1 MDRQIVCL
9 GIPRFEVALAR
20 LDDHSLRTRPVAVA
34 SAHTSRAII
43 REVSPEAEDAGV
55 IPGLPA
61 DRARRRCPSLRLVPP
76 NPSRVARAHQALLPS
91 ITPVAPVWESY
102 KPGHFFLDLTGTTR
116 LFGAACD
123 ITMRLERNI
132 SHRLGLQSVAGVGT
146 NKLVAQMASSVLTPP
161 QLCDV
166 RAGSEQ
172 DFLLPLPVSALPGLR
187 GPQGATLRSTLA
199 DLNLQTIADVVDVE
213 LEALEPVFGRWG
225 HRLYYWA
232 RGIDSSPVFPHGTS
246 PSLTC
251 SHLFEPDAIDQAQLI
266 GGLSTLSD
274 TLCRNLRR
282 QHHVGN
288 RLTLTVYYSD
298 QQTVSR
304 SCSLA
309 TPTHW
314 EVEMFPSIRSL
325 FRRSFQ
331 RRVRVRSL
339 TIRSNSFRPPPE
351 QLSLFASEDGQEPHG
366 QPPRPHRLALTLDGI
381 RARFGMK
388 SIWFGRSHTTFPSD
402 RICQ

>member
-1 MDRQIVCL
+1 MDRQIVCI

-20 LDDHSLRTRPVAVA
+20 LDNPTLRTRPVAVA
-34 SAHTSRAII
+34 SVHASRAII
-43 REVSPEAEDAGV
+43 REVSGEAEDAGV
-55 IPGLPA
+55 VPGLPA

-76 NPSRVARAHQALLPS
+76 NPSRIARAHHALLPS
-91 ITPVAPVWESY
+91 ITPIAPIWESY

-116 LFGAACD
+116 LSGTACD
-123 ITMRLERNI
+123 ATMRLERDI

-172 DFLLPLPVSALPGLR
+172 DFLLPLPVSSLPGLR
-187 GPQGATLRSTLA
+187 GPQGAMLRITLA
-199 DLNLQTIADVVDVE
+199 DLNLQTIADLVDIE
-213 LEALEPVFGRWG
+213 REALEPVFGRWG
-225 HRLYYWA
+225 HRLYHWA
-232 RGIDSSPVFPHGTS
+232 RGIDSSPVLPSGTS
-246 PSLTC
+246 PSMTR
-251 SHLFEPDAIDQAQLI
+251 SHLFEPDAIDQAQLL
-266 GGLSTLSD
+266 GGLSTLID
-274 TLCRNLRR
+274 TLCRDLRR
-282 QHHVGN
+282 QQHVGN
-288 RLTLTVYYSD
+288 RLTLILCYSD

-325 FRRSFQ
+325 FRRCFQ

-351 QLSLFASEDGQEPHG
+351 QLSLFATEQEYGQQG
-366 QPPRPHRLALTLDGI
+366 QPPRPHRLALALD
-381 RARFGMK
+381 RLHARFGMK
-388 SIWFGRSHTTFPSD
+388 VIQWGRSHMTSH
-402 RICQ
+402 

>member
-1 MDRQIVCL
+1 MRDRQIVCL

-20 LDDHSLRTRPVAVA
+20 LDDPALRMRPVAVA
-34 SAHTSRAII
+34 STQASRAII
-43 REVSPEAEDAGV
+43 REVSSEAEAAGV
-55 IPGLPA
+55 LPGLPA
-61 DRARRRCPSLRLVPP
+61 DRAKRRCPSLRLIPP
-76 NPSRVARAHQALLPS
+76 NSSRVARAHHALLPS

-123 ITMRLERNI
+123 TTMRLERDI
-132 SHRLGLQSVAGVGT
+132 AHRLGLQSVAGVGT

-172 DFLLPLPVSALPGLR
+172 DFLLPLPVAALPGLR
-187 GPQGATLRSTLA
+187 GPQGATLRVTLA
-199 DLNLQTIADVVDVE
+199 DLNLQTIADLVNIE

-225 HRLYYWA
+225 HRLYHWA
-232 RGIDSSPVFPHGTS
+232 RGIDSSPVFPSGAG

-251 SHLFEPDAIDQAQLI
+251 SHLFEPDAIDQAQLL
-266 GGLSTLSD
+266 GGLSTLID
-274 TLCRNLRR
+274 ILCRDLRR
-282 QHHVGN
+282 QHRVGN
-288 RLTLTVYYSD
+288 RVTLAVCYSD

-309 TPTHW
+309 APTHW
-314 EVEMFPSIRSL
+314 EVEMFPSICSL
-325 FRRSFQ
+325 FRRCFQ

-339 TIRSNSFRPPPE
+339 TLRSNSFRPPPE
-351 QLSLFASEDGQEPHG
+351 QLSLFVSEDGHEPQG
-366 QPPRPHRLALTLDGI
+366 QPPRPHRLALALD
-381 RARFGMK
+381 RLHTRFGMK
-388 SIWFGRSHTTFPSD
+388 VIQWGRSHMASH
-402 RICQ
+402 

>member
-1 MDRQIVCL
+1 VMDRQIVCL
-9 GIPRFEVALAR
+9 GIPRFEVVLAR
-20 LDDHSLRTRPVAVA
+20 LDDPSLRTRPVAVA
-34 SAHTSRAII
+34 SAHASRAII
-43 REVSPEAEDAGV
+43 REVSPEAEEAGV
-55 IPGLPA
+55 TPGLPA
-61 DRARRRCPSLRLVPP
+61 ERARRRCPSLRLVHP
-76 NPSRVARAHQALLPS
+76 NASRVARAHHALLPS

-123 ITMRLERNI
+123 TTMRLERDI
-132 SHRLGLQSVAGVGT
+132 SRRLGLQSVAGVGT

-187 GPQGATLRSTLA
+187 GPQGAALRTTLA
-199 DLNLQTIADVVDVE
+199 DLNLHTIADLAEIE

-225 HRLYYWA
+225 HRLYHWA
-232 RGIDSSPVFPHGTS
+232 RGIDSSPVFPAEAS
-246 PSLTC
+246 PSLAS
-251 SHLFEPDAIDQAQLI
+251 SHLFEPDAIDHARLLA
-266 GGLSTLSD
+266 GLSTLID

-282 QHHVGN
+282 RQHVGN
-288 RLTLTVYYSD
+288 RLSLTLGYSD
-298 QQTVSR
+298 QQTITR

-325 FRRSFQ
+325 FRRCFQ

-339 TIRSNSFRPPPE
+339 VIRSNSFRPPPE
-351 QLSLFASEDGQEPHG
+351 QLSLFATDDERDQQQGS
-366 QPPRPHRLALTLDGI
+366 RPHSPRLALALD
-381 RARFGMK
+381 RLHTRFGMK
-388 SIWFGRSHTTFPSD
+388 VIQWGRSHMASHLD
-402 RICQ
+402 

>member
-1 MDRQIVCL
+1 MDRQIVCI

-20 LDDHSLRTRPVAVA
+20 LNDSTLRTRPVAVA
-34 SAHTSRAII
+34 SAHASRAVI
-43 REVSPEAEDAGV
+43 REVSTEAEDAGV
-55 IPGLPA
+55 RPGLPA

-76 NPSRVARAHQALLPS
+76 NPSRVARAHHALLPS
-91 ITPVAPVWESY
+91 ITPVAPLWESY

-123 ITMRLERNI
+123 TTMRLERDI

-146 NKLVAQMASSVLTPP
+146 NKLVAQMATSVLTPP

-172 DFLLPLPVSALPGLR
+172 DFLLPLPISTLPGLR
-187 GPQGATLRSTLA
+187 GPQGSVLRNTLS
-199 DLNLQTIADVVDVE
+199 DLNLQTIADIVAIE

-225 HRLYYWA
+225 HRLYHWA
-232 RGIDSSPVFPHGTS
+232 RGIDSSPVCPPGTS

-251 SHLFEPDAIDQAQLI
+251 SHLFEPDVIDQAQLL
-266 GGLSTLSD
+266 GGLSALID
-274 TLCRNLRR
+274 TLCRDLRR

-288 RLTLTVYYSD
+288 RLTLAVCYSD

-325 FRRSFQ
+325 FRRCFQ

-351 QLSLFASEDGQEPHG
+351 QLSLFASEDGQEPQR
-366 QPPRPHRLALTLDGI
+366 QPPRPHRLALALD
-381 RARFGMK
+381 RLQSRFGMK
-388 SIWFGRSHTTFPSD
+388 VIQWGRSHMASH
-402 RICQ
+402 

>member
-20 LDDHSLRTRPVAVA
+20 LDDPTLRTRPVAVA
-34 SAHTSRAII
+34 SVHASRAII
-43 REVSPEAEDAGV
+43 REVSAEAEDAGV
-55 IPGLPA
+55 VPGLPA
-61 DRARRRCPSLRLVPP
+61 DRARRRCPSLRLVSP
-76 NPSRVARAHQALLPS
+76 NPSRVARAHHALLPS
-91 ITPVAPVWESY
+91 ITSIAPVWESY

-123 ITMRLERNI
+123 TTMRLERDI

-166 RAGSEQ
+166 RVGSEQ
-172 DFLLPLPVSALPGLR
+172 DFLLPLPVSSLPGLR
-187 GPQGATLRSTLA
+187 GPQGAMLRITLA
-199 DLNLQTIADVVDVE
+199 DLNLQTIADLVDIE
-213 LEALEPVFGRWG
+213 QEALEPVFGRWG
-225 HRLYYWA
+225 HRLYHWA
-232 RGIDSSPVFPHGTS
+232 RGIDSSPVLPSGAS
-246 PSLTC
+246 PSMTR
-251 SHLFEPDAIDQAQLI
+251 SHLFEPDTIDQVQLL
-266 GGLSTLSD
+266 GGLSTLID
-274 TLCRNLRR
+274 TLCRDLRR
-282 QHHVGN
+282 QQHVGN
-288 RLTLTVYYSD
+288 RLTLILCYSD

-325 FRRSFQ
+325 FRRCFQ

-351 QLSLFASEDGQEPHG
+351 QLSLFATEQEYGPQG
-366 QPPRPHRLALTLDGI
+366 QPPRPHRLALALD
-381 RARFGMK
+381 RLHTRFGMK
-388 SIWFGRSHTTFPSD
+388 VIQWGRSHMASH
-402 RICQ
+402 

>member
-1 MDRQIVCL
+1 
-9 GIPRFEVALAR
+9 
-20 LDDHSLRTRPVAVA
+20 
-34 SAHTSRAII
+34 
-43 REVSPEAEDAGV
+43 
-55 IPGLPA
+55 
-61 DRARRRCPSLRLVPP
+61 
-76 NPSRVARAHQALLPS
+76 VARAHHALLPS

-123 ITMRLERNI
+123 TTMRLERDI
-132 SHRLGLQSVAGVGT
+132 SRRLGLQSVAGVGT

-187 GPQGATLRSTLA
+187 GPQGATLRTTLA
-199 DLNLQTIADVVDVE
+199 DLNLQTIADLVEIE
-213 LEALEPVFGRWG
+213 LEALEPVFGRWA
-225 HRLYYWA
+225 HRLYHWA
-232 RGIDSSPVFPHGTS
+232 RGVDSSPVFPPGAA
-246 PSLTC
+246 PSVTC
-251 SHLFEPDAIDQAQLI
+251 SHLFEPDAIDHAQLLA
-266 GGLSTLSD
+266 GLSTLID
-274 TLCRNLRR
+274 TLCRDLRR

-288 RLTLTVYYSD
+288 RLALTVCYSD

-314 EVEMFPSIRSL
+314 EVEMFASIRSL
-325 FRRSFQ
+325 FRRCFQ

-351 QLSLFASEDGQEPHG
+351 QLSLFATEDGHEP
-366 QPPRPHRLALTLDGI
+366 QRQARPHRLALTLDGI

-388 SIWFGRSHTTFPSD
+388 SIWFGRSHAAFPSD
-402 RICQ
+402 RIC

>member
-20 LDDHSLRTRPVAVA
+20 LDDPTLRTRPVAVT

-55 IPGLPA
+55 VPGLRA
-61 DRARRRCPSLRLVPP
+61 DRARRRCPSLRFVPP
-76 NPSRVARAHQALLPS
+76 NPSRVARAHHALLPS
-91 ITPVAPVWESY
+91 IISVAPIWESY
-102 KPGHFFLDLTGTTR
+102 KSGHFFLDLTGTTR

-123 ITMRLERNI
+123 TTMRLERDI

-166 RAGSEQ
+166 RIGSEQ

-187 GPQGATLRSTLA
+187 GPQGATLRTTLA
-199 DLNLQTIADVVDVE
+199 DLNLQTIADLVEIE
-213 LEALEPVFGRWG
+213 LEALEPVFGLWG
-225 HRLYYWA
+225 NRLYHWA
-232 RGIDSSPVFPHGTS
+232 RGIDSSPVFPAGAS
-246 PSLTC
+246 PSLAY
-251 SHLFEPDAIDQAQLI
+251 SHLFEPDAIDYAQLLA
-266 GGLSTLSD
+266 GLSTLID

-282 QHHVGN
+282 QHHVSN
-288 RLTLTVYYSD
+288 RLSLTIGYSD
-298 QQTVSR
+298 QETITR

-325 FRRSFQ
+325 FRRCFQ

-339 TIRSNSFRPPPE
+339 GIRSNSFRPPPE
-351 QLSLFASEDGQEPHG
+351 QLSLFASEEGHDPQG
-366 QPPRPHRLALTLDGI
+366 QPPRPHRLALALD
-381 RARFGMK
+381 RLHTRFGMK
-388 SIWFGRSHTTFPSD
+388 VIQWGRSHMASHLD
-402 RICQ
+402 

>member
-20 LDDHSLRTRPVAVA
+20 LDDPALRTRAVAVA
-34 SAHTSRAII
+34 SAHASRAII
-43 REVSPEAEDAGV
+43 REVSSEAEEAGV
-55 IPGLPA
+55 TPGLPA
-61 DRARRRCPSLRLVPP
+61 DQARRRCPSLRLVHP
-76 NPSRVARAHQALLPS
+76 NPSRVAHAHHALLPS

-123 ITMRLERNI
+123 TTMRLERDI
-132 SHRLGLQSVAGVGT
+132 SQRLGLQSVAGVGT

-172 DFLLPLPVSALPGLR
+172 DFLLPLPVSTLPGLR
-187 GPQGATLRSTLA
+187 GPQGAALRTILA
-199 DLNLQTIADVVDVE
+199 DLNLQTIADLVEIE
-213 LEALEPVFGRWG
+213 LEVLEPVFGRWS
-225 HRLYYWA
+225 HRLYHWA
-232 RGIDSSPVFPHGTS
+232 RGIDSSPVFPAGTS
-246 PSLTC
+246 PSLTY
-251 SHLFEPDAIDQAQLI
+251 SHLFEPDAIDHVHLLA
-266 GGLSTLSD
+266 GLSTLID

-288 RLTLTVYYSD
+288 RLTLTVGYSD
-298 QQTVSR
+298 QQTVTR

-325 FRRSFQ
+325 FRRCFQ

-351 QLSLFASEDGQEPHG
+351 QLSLFASEDGHDPQG
-366 QPPRPHRLALTLDGI
+366 YQPPPHRLALTLDRI

-388 SIWFGRSHTTFPSD
+388 SIWFGRSHTAFHSD